1 MRFQGRCWMDALE
14 LTMKSSKLL
23 QQPYSTK
30 DSNTSVSDN
39 EPDLTNTSR
48 SDTMESGS
56 SEERIS
62 DLGTPYIIAPPEE
75 MSEVR

>member
-1 MRFQGRCWMDALE
+1 
-14 LTMKSSKLL
+14 
-23 QQPYSTK
+23 
-30 DSNTSVSDN
+30 
-39 EPDLTNTSR
+39 
-48 SDTMESGS
+48 MESGS